1 MHEERLKEIEE
12 KLDLLTGI
20 CQGLIDNMI
29 SHEAL
34 QGQKETAIFN
44 HIESLKDKN
53 IELSRDLNHM
63 PYREHKF

>member
-1 MHEERLKEIEE
+1 MSEERLKEIEE

-20 CQGLIDNMI
+20 CQGLLDKMI

-44 HIESLKDKN
+44 HIESMKDKN
-53 IELSRDLNHM
+53 IELSRGLNRI
-63 PYREHKF
+63 PYWEHKF